1 MTRRWFSLLSLFMA
15 AALALPLLA
24 TPASAQS
31 LDDLRAAG
39 KIGERYDGLAVA
51 RDGDFADMVKEI
63 NAKRLEIYKKEAAK
77 QGVGLEQVGKV
88 YAAKIIKQSPE
99 KTWFLTADGDW
110 LQK

>member
-1 MTRRWFSLLSLFMA
+1 MTRRWFSLLSLLMA

-24 TPASAQS
+24 GPASAQS

-39 KIGERYDGLAVA
+39 KIGERFDGYAVA

-63 NAKRLEIYKKEAAK
+63 NAKRREIYQKEAAK
-77 QGVGLEQVGKV
+77 QGVGAEQVGKV
-88 YAAKIIKQSPE
+88 YAAKIIKQAPA
-99 KTWFLTADGDW
+99 KTWFLTAEGDW